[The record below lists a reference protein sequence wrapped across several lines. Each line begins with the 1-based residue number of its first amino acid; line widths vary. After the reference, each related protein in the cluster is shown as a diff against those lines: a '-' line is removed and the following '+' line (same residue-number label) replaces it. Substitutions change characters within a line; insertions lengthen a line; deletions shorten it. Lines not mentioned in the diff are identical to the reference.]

1 MKKSIMLV
9 ATLCVVAMMVAGC
22 ATMCGEKAGCQKACQ
37 AKTNMPAA
45 EKLGFKVGC
54 QAYSFNKFTF
64 YEAIDK
70 TAAAGFNYIEAYPGQ
85 ALSPEKMDVKFDQNL
100 PADLQKEV
108 LAKLEAAN
116 VKLVNYG
123 VLGLGA
129 DEAEN
134 RKIFEFAKAM
144 GIETITS
151 EPKQEDLPAI
161 DKLAQ
166 EYGINVAL
174 HNHPKDS
181 RYWNPDTVLEAVKG
195 LSPRVGA
202 CADTGHWMRSDI
214 NPVDG
219 LKKLEG
225 RIISLHFKDLNMY
238 GKEAANK
245 EDVHDVVWGTGKADV
260 PALLAELKRQGFKG
274 VFSAEYEY
282 DWLDSVPELTESGQN
297 FERICQDLVKK

>member
-1 MKKSIMLV
+1 MKKSIAMVAALCAVALLV
-9 ATLCVVAMMVAGC
+9 AAGC
-22 ATMCGEKAGCQKACQ
+22 ATMKCEKCCQGK
-37 AKTNMPAA
+37 KNMPAA

-85 ALSPEKMDVKFDQNL
+85 ALSPEKKDVKFDHNL

-108 LAKLEAAN
+108 LAKLKASN
-116 VKLVNYG
+116 IKLMNYG
-123 VLGLGA
+123 VVGLGA

-144 GIETITS
+144 GIQTIVS

-161 DKLAQ
+161 DKLCN
-166 EYGINVAL
+166 EYKINVAL
-174 HNHPKDS
+174 HNHPEPS
-181 RYWNPDTVLEAVKG
+181 RYWNPDVVLAAING
-195 LSPRVGA
+195 LSPRIGS
-202 CADTGHWMRSDI
+202 CSDTGHWMRSGI

-225 RIISLHFKDLNMY
+225 HIISLHFKDLNEY
-238 GKEAANK
+238 GKEA
-245 EDVHDVVWGTGKADV
+245 HDVPWGTGKADV

-282 DWLDSVPELTESGQN
+282 DWLDSVPEITESGQN
-297 FERICQDLVKK
+297 FEKICEDLVKK